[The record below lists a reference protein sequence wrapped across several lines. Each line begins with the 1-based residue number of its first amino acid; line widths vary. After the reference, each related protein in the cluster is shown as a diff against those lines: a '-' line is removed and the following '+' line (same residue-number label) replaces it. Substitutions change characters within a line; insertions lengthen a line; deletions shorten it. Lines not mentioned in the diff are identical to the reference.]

1 MFIMLVSASDYVY
14 DGKKN
19 FSKLQA
25 LLCLT
30 EFEKVYEVRVQG
42 FETFN

>member
-1 MFIMLVSASDYVY
+1 VSDSDYVY
-14 DGKKN
+14 DAKN

-30 EFEKVYEVRVQG
+30 EFEKVYKVRVQG
-42 FETFN
+42 LETFN